1 MKTDNVAHTN
11 NGTFSGEDLKNVITI
26 YTLQFH
32 NNNNNAKKAEL
43 ANHRC
48 AIRTNCMTAV
58 MKMRNL
64 PNENVRHFGVL
75 MKVLGTTGHLF

>member
-1 MKTDNVAHTN
+1 MARSLGKIK
-11 NGTFSGEDLKNVITI
+11 KNVISI

-64 PNENVRHFGVL
+64 PNEKVRYLDVL